1 MATRQHVSKARRD
14 RSRPLK
20 APGGREKR
28 LGRKTRPSEHVY
40 GVPVPEGLHEAIEI
54 ERDNL
59 SKAGSL
65 LACMV
70 VSMEYHTDPLTGPY
84 YPAVAQMARE
94 LVDRSING
102 LDSLVLQQR
111 LRRNKIEEVF
121 CGSWDNPRISPPSPS
136 EFKVGAHRLA
146 TLNG

>member
-1 MATRQHVSKARRD
+1 MAGQAR
-14 RSRPLK
+14 S
-20 APGGREKR
+20 
-28 LGRKTRPSEHVY
+28 SEHVY

-59 SKAGSL
+59 SKAESL

-70 VSMEYHTDPLTGPY
+70 ISMEYHTDPLTGPY

-111 LRRNKIEEVF
+111 LLRNKIEEVF
-121 CGSWDNPRISPPSPS
+121 GGSWDYYASPPAPG
-136 EFKVGAHRLA
+136 EFKAGAHRLA
-146 TLNG
+146 ALNG

>member
-1 MATRQHVSKARRD
+1 
-14 RSRPLK
+14 LK

-28 LGRKTRPSEHVY
+28 LGRKARPSEHVY
-40 GVPVPEGLHEAIEI
+40 GVPVPEGLHEAIET

-59 SKAGSL
+59 SKAESL

-70 VSMEYHTDPLTGPY
+70 VAMEYHTDPLAGPY

-121 CGSWDNPRISPPSPS
+121 YGSWDNPRISPPAPS
-136 EFKVGAHRLA
+136 EFKADAHRLA
-146 TLNG
+146 ALNG

>member
-20 APGGREKR
+20 TPGGREKR
-28 LGRKTRPSEHVY
+28 LGRKARSSEHVY
-40 GVPVPEGLHEAIEI
+40 GVPVPEGLHEAIES

-59 SKAGSL
+59 SKAESL

-70 VSMEYHTDPLTGPY
+70 VSMEYNSDPVTGPY

-102 LDSLVLQQR
+102 LDSLVLQQH
-111 LRRNKIEEVF
+111 LLRNKVEEVF
-121 CGSWDNPRISPPSPS
+121 CASWVP
-136 EFKVGAHRLA
+136 
-146 TLNG
+146 